1 MKRTAPSTW
10 VLTALLVT
18 ASLAAALVAS
28 STTEARAD
36 DCIQVEMAVQLNLYP
51 LMPDLAK
58 SFNGS
63 DAARVDGRCI
73 HVSVNAKS
81 SGAAATLLQHGWP
94 HPAQNGPKPVVWSP
108 AATSWASILD
118 QRLAD
123 AGRPAMAPAG
133 TPTMVSP
140 LVIAMPKPMAE
151 ALGWPNTPIGF
162 SDVLRLA
169 TDPQGWGAVGHP
181 EWGPFR
187 LGKTN
192 PNFSTS
198 GLSSLIAQYY
208 AFAGKDRGL
217 TLEDVDE
224 PNVQNAARNVESAV
238 VHYGDTTLTFLNNLY
253 AADQRGAPLSYAS
266 AIAVEEQSVVNY
278 NEGNP
283 DGKLDPGERPHKPRV
298 PLVAIYPKEGTLF
311 SDNPFIVLDAK
322 WVTAAEKR
330 AAAKFGRFVQEPANQ
345 KRALKYGFRPGNTV
359 VPLGAPIDSTH
370 GLDPD
375 QPQTL
380 LEQPQ
385 PPVLAGLIDRWNTVR
400 KGARVL
406 VVADVSGSM
415 GDPVPGSNGK
425 TKLDLA
431 KKAAAGALGEFR
443 ADDQVGLWS
452 FSTSIGPADHPDYV
466 ALAPVAELG
475 QDSSHLR
482 SLISGLE
489 PTNGTPLYDI
499 AHQAYDTVKEGYDPT
514 RINAVVLLSDGQD
527 QDSKQSLDDLRT
539 YLEGQSESATGP
551 SVRIFTIAYGADA
564 DVNAMKTI
572 AKATNGA
579 YYDATDPSTIVDV
592 LNAVVSNF

>member
-1 MKRTAPSTW
+1 MKRTVVSAW
-10 VLTALLVT
+10 LAVAI
-18 ASLAAALVAS
+18 AAAVLVAAS
-28 STTEARAD
+28 PTRAQAD
-36 DCIQVEMAVQLNLYP
+36 DCIQVEMAVQLNQYP

-63 DAARVDGRCI
+63 DAAHVDGRCI
-73 HVSVNAKS
+73 KVSVSAKS
-81 SGAAATLLQHGWP
+81 SGAAATLLEQGWP
-94 HPAQNGPKPVVWSP
+94 DVAQNGPKPVVWSP
-108 AATSWASILD
+108 AATAWASILN

-123 AGRPAMAPAG
+123 AGRPPMAPAG

-151 ALGWPNTPIGF
+151 ALGWPKTPIGY
-162 SDVLRLA
+162 SDILRLA

-181 EWGPFR
+181 EWGPFK

-208 AFAGKDRGL
+208 AFAGKNKDL
-217 TLEDVDE
+217 TLEDVDQ
-224 PNVQNAARNVESAV
+224 PSVQAAARSVESAV
-238 VHYGDTTLTFLNNLY
+238 VHYGDTTLTFLNNQY
-253 AADQRGAPLSYAS
+253 AADQRGAPLTYAS

-283 DGKLDPGERPHKPRV
+283 DGKLDPGEVPHKPRV

-311 SDNPFIVLDAK
+311 SDNPYIILNAK
-322 WVTAAEKR
+322 WVSAAEKQ
-330 AAAKFGRFVQEPANQ
+330 AAAKFGQFVQEPVNQ
-345 KRALKYGFRPGNTV
+345 KRALKYGFRPGNTT
-359 VPLGAPIDSTH
+359 VPLGAPIDAAH
-370 GLDPD
+370 GLDPN

-406 VVADVSGSM
+406 MVVDVSGSM
-415 GDPVPGSNGK
+415 GDRAGSHGR

-431 KKAAAGALGEFR
+431 KKAASNALGEFR
-443 ADDQVGLWS
+443 ADDQVGLWA
-452 FSTSIGPADHPDYV
+452 FSTEIGPQDHPDYM
-466 ALAPVAELG
+466 ALAPISALG
-475 QDSSHLR
+475 SDASHLR
-482 SLISGLE
+482 SLIGGLE

-499 AHQAYDTVKEGYDPT
+499 AQQAYDNVKEQYDPSL
-514 RINAVVLLSDGQD
+514 INAVVLLSDGQD
-527 QDSKQSLDDLRT
+527 ENSDLSLSKLRT
-539 YLEGQSESATGP
+539 YLEGQSESVTSP

-592 LNAVVSNF
+592 LNAVISNF

>member
-1 MKRTAPSTW
+1 MKRTVVST
-10 VLTALLVT
+10 LLVT
-18 ASLAAALVAS
+18 ALASAALVVGSPTGAG
-28 STTEARAD
+28 AD

-63 DAARVDGRCI
+63 DAAQVDGRCI
-73 HVSVNAKS
+73 HVSVNPKS
-81 SGAAATLLQHGWP
+81 SGAAATLLERGWP
-94 HPAQNGPKPVVWSP
+94 DPAQNGPKPVVWAP
-108 AATSWASILD
+108 AATSWASILN

-123 AGRPAMAPAG
+123 QGRPAMAPAG

-162 SDVLRLA
+162 SDILRLA
-169 TDPQGWGAVGHP
+169 TDPQGWGAVNHP

-208 AFAGKDRGL
+208 AFAGKDRDL
-217 TLEDVDE
+217 TLEDVDA
-224 PNVQNAARNVESAV
+224 PNVQDAARNVESAV

-253 AADQRGAPLSYAS
+253 AADQRGAPLGYAS
-266 AIAVEEQSVVNY
+266 AVAVEEQSVVNY
-278 NEGNP
+278 NNGNP
-283 DGKLDPGERPHKPRV
+283 DGKLDPGEKPHKPRV

-322 WVTAAEKR
+322 WVSAAEKR
-330 AAAKFGRFVQEPANQ
+330 AAAKFGAFVQQPANQ
-345 KRALKYGFRPGNTV
+345 KRALKYGFRPGNTKV
-359 VPLGAPIDSTH
+359 QLGAPIDAAH
-370 GLDPD
+370 GLDPN

-385 PPVLAGLIDRWNTVR
+385 PPVLAGLIERWNAIR

-406 VVADVSGSM
+406 MVIDVSGSM
-415 GDPVPGSNGK
+415 MGRVAGDQ

-431 KKAAAGALGEFR
+431 KKAATSSLNEFR
-443 ADDQVGLWS
+443 SDDEVGFWA
-452 FSTSIGPADHPDYV
+452 FSTNVGPPEHDIYKE
-466 ALAPVAELG
+466 LAPISAIGGKSEQLKT
-475 QDSSHLR
+475 
-482 SLISGLE
+482 LIGGLE

-499 AHQAYDTVKEGYDPT
+499 AQLGFDTLDASYNST
-514 RINAVVLLSDGQD
+514 RINAVVLLSDGKD
-527 QDSKQSLDDLRT
+527 ENSGQSLNDLRA
-539 YLEGQSESATGP
+539 YLEGKSESATSP
-551 SVRIFTIAYGADA
+551 AVRIFTIAYGADA
-564 DVNAMKTI
+564 DVNAMKAI